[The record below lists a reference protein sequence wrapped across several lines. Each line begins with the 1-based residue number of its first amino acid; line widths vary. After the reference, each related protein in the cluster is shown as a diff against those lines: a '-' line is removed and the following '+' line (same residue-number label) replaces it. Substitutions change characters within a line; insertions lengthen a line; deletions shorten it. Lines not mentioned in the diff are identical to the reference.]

1 VLDPRLNSLHVSL
14 LHERR
19 QARPRPSASLTLLC
33 DRLLR
38 EGPSA
43 SLRDKKSLLW
53 DADSMLNLHRR
64 LWSSPAAQWHGWWRE
79 SFQNYLASLPQ
90 SGRTG
95 A

>member
-1 VLDPRLNSLHVSL
+1 
-14 LHERR
+14 
-19 QARPRPSASLTLLC
+19 
-33 DRLLR
+33 LLR

-79 SFQNYLASLPQ
+79 SFQNYLA
-90 SGRTG
+90 
-95 A
+95 